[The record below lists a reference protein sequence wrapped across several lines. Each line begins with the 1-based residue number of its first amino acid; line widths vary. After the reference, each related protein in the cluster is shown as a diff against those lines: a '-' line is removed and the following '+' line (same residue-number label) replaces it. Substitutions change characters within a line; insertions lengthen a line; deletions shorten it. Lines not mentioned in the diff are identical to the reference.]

1 MKLRRLK
8 WRSLRR
14 MYRGDI
20 EHPVRKAVK
29 VQPTNLTESFMK
41 FFSERLGCHFTVVK
55 FLFPANKE
63 KRLK

>member
-8 WRSLRR
+8 WRNLRR

-20 EHPVRKAVK
+20 EHPVRIAVK
-29 VQPTNLTESFMK
+29 VQPTTLTESFMK
-41 FFSERLGCHFTVVK
+41 FFAERLGCHFTVVK